1 MVGKKEIHLTAIGLV
16 YSSVIA
22 LVSYGFIM
30 AEKVIS
36 HFLWESL
43 PHQFHFGTVYSIL
56 ILLLLTCLVILLK
69 NKWGNLPKTSHDL
82 LHELGHDGTVAYQ
95 NTWRNL
101 VLALV
106 ILVSG
111 AGVGPEAPLLGAVI
125 AYSIWQADKLRYLEA
140 NWEQVSG
147 QGIGVWVNYLFHPS
161 SYLLPYPNSQKQTG
175 KLFRNLLIAN
185 GLFVFWLMMRLTD
198 QPSFVT
204 KLGETSWTLTD
215 FLFFLPLCS
224 YGFLVGKG
232 YSWLKPFIRAS
243 LDRLN
248 LSLSIKI
255 SLGALSIFLVTMLAP
270 NLLFSGQHSLHT
282 IVEVGMET
290 PILTLIILSFA
301 KLIFLDFCLW
311 TGWTGGDIFPVTFAA
326 FLQGFAVAQMF
337 PQVDSL
343 FVVLVVSLSMAIALL
358 EKEWLAGIFIS
369 LFFPM
374 QLLPV
379 SLLVIGLTIVGRKIR
394 LGHQKQEKT
403 GS

>member
-1 MVGKKEIHLTAIGLV
+1 MFGKKDVLLVLIGLL
-16 YSSVIA
+16 YSSMIA

-30 AEKVIS
+30 AEKLGS

-43 PHQFHFGTVYSIL
+43 PHYLHVGNLYSIL
-56 ILLLLTCLVILLK
+56 ILTILCGLVIWLK
-69 NKWGNLPKTSHDL
+69 MKWGNLPKTSHDL
-82 LHELGHDGTVAYQ
+82 LHELSQEGTVSYR
-95 NTWRNL
+95 NTWKNL

-140 NWEQVSG
+140 NWEHCQG
-147 QGIGVWVNYLFHPS
+147 QGLGQWFKYLCHPS
-161 SYLLPYPNSQKQTG
+161 RYLLPYLASQKQTG
-175 KLFRNLLIAN
+175 KGLRNLLIAN
-185 GLFVFWLMMRLTD
+185 GLLVFWLMMRMTD

-204 KLGETSWTLTD
+204 KLGETTWSLTD
-215 FLFFLPLCS
+215 LLFFLPLCL
-224 YGFLVGKG
+224 YGYAIGKG
-232 YSWLKPFIRAS
+232 YSWLKPFIRAG

-255 SLGALSIFLVTMLAP
+255 CLGAIAIFVVTILAP
-270 NLLFSGQHSLHT
+270 TLLFSGQHSLHS
-282 IVEVGMET
+282 IVELGMET
-290 PILTLIILSFA
+290 PFLILLILSLA

-311 TGWTGGDIFPVTFAA
+311 TGWTGGDIFPITFAA

-358 EKEWLAGIFIS
+358 EKEWLAGIFVS

-379 SLLVIGLTIVGRKIR
+379 SLLMIGLHIVGRKMISNYT
-394 LGHQKQEKT
+394 QEKT